1 MICTADGLMSRLKH
15 IFERNANWARA
26 RLEEDPDYFSRLAAL
41 QAPEY
46 LWIGCSDSRVSANVI
61 AGLQPGEV
69 FVHRNVANLIYAA
82 DLNCMSVIQFAV
94 ETLKVKH
101 IIVTGHYGC
110 GGVKAALKGEGYGLI
125 DHWLEPVKE
134 LARQHRGE
142 LATLQDEKARI
153 NRLCELN
160 VMLQVDNLTHSP
172 IVQRAWEKGQDLTLH
187 GWVYAIEDGLLHDLG
202 CGREKPAHVADKDQ
216 G

>member
-1 MICTADGLMSRLKH
+1 MSKLAH
-15 IFERNANWARA
+15 IFERNKAWARERTEA
-26 RLEEDPDYFSRLAAL
+26 DPEYFTRLAAL

-101 IIVTGHYGC
+101 IIVTGHHGC
-110 GGVKAALKGEGYGLI
+110 GGVRAALKGEGYGLI
-125 DHWLEPVKE
+125 DHWLDPVKE
-134 LARQHRGE
+134 LARQHRQALE
-142 LATLQDEKARI
+142 TLAGEKARI
-153 NRLCELN
+153 DRLCELN

-172 IVQRAWEKGQDLTLH
+172 IVQRAWERGQDLTLH
-187 GWVYAIEDGLLHDLG
+187 GWVYAIEDGLLRDLHCTRENPYCG
-202 CGREKPAHVADKDQ
+202 CSGCN
-216 G
+216 